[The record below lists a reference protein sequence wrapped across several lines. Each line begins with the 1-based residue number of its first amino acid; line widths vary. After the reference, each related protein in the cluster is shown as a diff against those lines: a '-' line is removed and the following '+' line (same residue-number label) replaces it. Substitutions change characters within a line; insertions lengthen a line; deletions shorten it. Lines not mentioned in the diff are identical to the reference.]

1 MKTVTAV
8 ILATMICAGCVP
20 KVRLTVETRD
30 PQGGLIVRGDVT
42 NTDSSGRD
50 FQVNANG
57 TVLLTAAADYTDGL
71 EEISINGGF
80 SCTKIVGGIG
90 VTQQGTTYAADPALP
105 GQHPASS
112 SFQLPFAVQCSGG
125 SYVGTFRACAT
136 AAKSSSGGSS
146 CTKDATL
153 K

>member
-1 MKTVTAV
+1 MKRLSVV
-8 ILATMICAGCVP
+8 ILGAMICVGCVP

-30 PQGGLIVRGDVT
+30 PQGSLIVRGDVT

-57 TVLLTAAADYTDGL
+57 TVVLTAAADYTDGL
-71 EEISINGGF
+71 EEITISGGF
-80 SCTKIVGGIG
+80 SCTKIVGGTA
-90 VTQQGTTYAADPALP
+90 VKQQGTFYAADPALP

-112 SFQLPFAVQCSGG
+112 SFQAPFAVQCGGG
-125 SYVGTFRACAT
+125 SYVGTFQACAT